1 MSIVSLSQRSRSQV
15 LVIPNLSQKDNASSS
30 YLKPCVLNWTQ
41 GQLKPRTSSRFSLC
55 FSSPLQFV
63 ISSAVLPSIQNT
75 WPPTTPGLQEGLLL
89 FVNSNLKQKWEETLI
104 WVTLGHMCLFLNQ
117 CLQSGIRYQDCAG
130 LQQLP
135 TLHPVPIARRK
146 DFVKKKE
153 NGGIHYISW
162 QRQGGW
168 GREDIFLTRG

>member
-1 MSIVSLSQRSRSQV
+1 MSIVSLSQRSRSQA

-63 ISSAVLPSIQNT
+63 ISSVVLPSIQNT
-75 WPPTTPGLQEGLLL
+75 WPPTTPGLQEGLPL

-104 WVTLGHMCLFLNQ
+104 WVALGHMCLFLNQ
-117 CLQSGIRYQDCAG
+117 CLQSGIRYQDCAS

-146 DFVKKKE
+146 DFVKKKKMAASTTSHGKGRGV
-153 NGGIHYISW
+153 GG
-162 QRQGGW
+162 
-168 GREDIFLTRG
+168 GRTFS